1 MPSKLKIV
9 KTNAAAVPDGLVDSG
24 FNNPD
29 GSSNTYGIVGGATS
43 ITGEQILPRV
53 AIAKP
58 AVSGTLYTTAGNATA
73 YGMVT
78 NLSFLSA
85 NSAVGYVDST
95 GSTVDLGKVSGSV
108 PSGILLAIT
117 NTVATGSFIVTSGN
131 AQTSGGAGTPVWF
144 DTTFNAI
151 SVNTPYYIKSVAN
164 ATHFTVSTTLGGP
177 AVAVTTQNGI
187 TANLNQQP
195 LTLAANATETVA
207 DQPFVYA
214 DNAAGYILRQRGK
227 RKFLVADGTTVND
240 ENIVTGSAYRIV
252 SVGTTDWQ
260 ALGAGPDAA
269 AGKVFTATAN
279 GTGLTTTGTAHLVG
293 VCKTANLANNALTLN
308 TMNILATKA
317 DTNTVYVDGLTSHQ
331 ITDFTNNGTDQNSGT
346 HFYATFNGAFAANAA
361 AGINYA
367 GVDIRSA

>member
-24 FNNPD
+24 FNNPA
-29 GSSNTYGIVGGATS
+29 GSSNTYGVVGGATS

-58 AVSGTLYTTAGNATA
+58 AQSGTLYTTTTSNTAFAMVSNA
-73 YGMVT
+73 
-78 NLSFLSA
+78 SFLSA
-85 NSAVGYVDST
+85 NSALGTTDYEDI
-95 GSTVDLGKVSGSV
+95 GKVASV
-108 PSGILLAIT
+108 PSGFLLAIT
-117 NTVATGSFIVTSGN
+117 NTVATGSFVVTSGN
-131 AQTSGGAGTPVWF
+131 VSNSAGAGTPVWF
-144 DTTFNAI
+144 DTTFN
-151 SVNTPYYIKSVAN
+151 SVTVNTPYYIKSIAN
-164 ATHFTVSTTLGGP
+164 ATHFTISTTLGGP

-187 TANLNQQP
+187 TANLNQQQVV
-195 LTLAANATETVA
+195 LQANAQVA
-207 DQPFVYA
+207 LENANYVYA

-227 RKFLVADGTTVND
+227 RKFLVADATTVND
-240 ENIVTGSAYRIV
+240 ENIVAGSSYRLI
-252 SVGTTDWQ
+252 SVGTTDWD

-293 VCKTANLANNALTLN
+293 VCKTANLANNSLTIN

-317 DTNTVYVDGLTSHQ
+317 DTTTVYVDGLTSHQ
-331 ITDFTNNGTDQNSGT
+331 ITDFTNNGTDQNAGT
-346 HFYATFNGAFAANAA
+346 HFYATFNGAFAANTA